1 MAVVAK
7 IRSLFPSLP
16 NAERKVAEHI
26 LKSPQE
32 VLFLSV
38 YDMAEAVDVSVASVS
53 RFVRTIG
60 FRNFKEFKVELA
72 QDASSVA
79 PEIYGAISPEDTERE
94 IVAKVFRGNI
104 QSLEDTL
111 HILDMDDFIA
121 VARKLSNA
129 KRIVF
134 FGIGG
139 SANVARDAAL
149 RFSLIDV
156 QSEIYTDPLSILISA
171 KRLHQEDAAVGI
183 SHSGRSKITV
193 NALQIARENGALT
206 VGISNYMKSPLSS
219 CSDHFLCTSFYE
231 SKVKV
236 AALSSRLAQLCV
248 VDALYLLLAYYRK
261 EIWDIDKLNRM
272 TEKLLRIEG

>member
-72 QDASSVA
+72 QDATPVA
-79 PEIYGAISPEDTERE
+79 PEIYGAISPEDTEKE

-121 VARKLSNA
+121 VARNLSIA

-156 QSEIYTDPLSILISA
+156 QSEIYTDPLYILISA
-171 KRLHQEDAAVGI
+171 KRLHRGDAAVGI
-183 SHSGRSKITV
+183 SHSGRSTITV

-206 VGISNYMKSPLSS
+206 VGISNYKKSPLSR
-219 CSDHFLCTSFYE
+219 CSDYFLCTSFYE

-248 VDALYLLLAYYRK
+248 IDALYLLLAYYRK
-261 EIWDIDKLNRM
+261 EIWDIEKLNRM

>member
-1 MAVVAK
+1 
-7 IRSLFPSLP
+7 
-16 NAERKVAEHI
+16 
-26 LKSPQE
+26 
-32 VLFLSV
+32 
-38 YDMAEAVDVSVASVS
+38 MAEAVNVSVASVS

-72 QDASSVA
+72 QDATSVA
-79 PEIYGAISPEDTERE
+79 PEIYGAISPEDSERE

-104 QSLEDTL
+104 HSLEDTL

-121 VARKLSNA
+121 VARKLSIA

-156 QSEIYTDPLSILISA
+156 QSEIYTDPLYILISA
-171 KRLHQEDAAVGI
+171 KRLHRGDAAVGI

-248 VDALYLLLAYYRK
+248 IDALYLLLAYYRK
-261 EIWDIDKLNRM
+261 EIWDIEKLNRM